1 MRKDPDFR
9 RLAYLLITLGVMLS
23 FAGAFVPHFATGH
36 KLHLGVLFAGLLPYV
51 VYGIFSDV
59 VRGWSLLVTGVLL
72 LGIDLG
78 VKIPE
83 RFLHYDGY
91 ASGRIYY
98 ASLIVTLAVI
108 VVLGIAARREG
119 RWEGE
124 KSSTKVKPG
133 IPTEK

>member
-9 RLAYLLITLGVMLS
+9 RFAYFIIALGVMLS
-23 FAGAFVPHFATGH
+23 FAGAFIPHFTTGH

-108 VVLGIAARREG
+108 AVLGIAARRES
-119 RWEGE
+119 RWDGE
-124 KSSTKVKPG
+124 KPPAEGNKT
-133 IPTEK
+133 